1 MDNLLSI
8 ILTLSVLA
16 IAIFLVPLL
25 IEAKRTII
33 SLRRTVEDRLNPAL
47 DEMQSSL
54 RSIHNISDN
63 VNDITED
70 IRRFSGS
77 VSEVGQTIQSIS
89 GLAGNIGA
97 SMTVRALS
105 MRAGIITAINFLLTN
120 LMNKGERK

>member
-1 MDNLLSI
+1 MDNILSI

-16 IAIFLVPLL
+16 IAVFLVPLL

-47 DEMQSSL
+47 EEMQSSL
-54 RSIHNISDN
+54 KSIHNISDN

-77 VSEVGQTIQSIS
+77 VSEVGQTIHSIS
-89 GLAGNIGA
+89 GLAGNMSS
-97 SMTVRALS
+97 SMSIKALS
-105 MRAGIITAINFLLTN
+105 LRTGIIAGIKFLLTN

>member
-25 IEAKRTII
+25 IEAKRTIV

-77 VSEVGQTIQSIS
+77 VNEVGQTIHSLS
-89 GLAGNIGA
+89 GLAGNLGS
-97 SMTVRALS
+97 SMSVKALS
-105 MRAGIITAINFLLTN
+105 LRTGISAGIKFLLTN
-120 LMNKGERK
+120 LMNKGERR

>member
-1 MDNLLSI
+1 MDNILSI

-25 IEAKRTII
+25 IEAKRTIV
-33 SLRRTVEDRLNPAL
+33 SLRRTVEDKLNPAL

-54 RSIHNISDN
+54 RNIHNISGT

-77 VSEVGQTIQSIS
+77 VSEVGQTIRNIS
-89 GLAGNIGA
+89 GLTENIGA
-97 SMTVRALS
+97 SMSIKALS
-105 MRAGIITAINFLLTN
+105 LKTGVMTAIKFLLTN
-120 LMNKGERK
+120 LLNKGERK

>member
-54 RSIHNISDN
+54 KSIHNISDN

>member
-1 MDNLLSI
+1 MDNILSI
-8 ILTLSVLA
+8 ILTLSGLA

-25 IEAKRTII
+25 IEAKRTVV
-33 SLRRTVEDRLNPAL
+33 SLRRTVEDKLNPAL

-77 VSEVGQTIQSIS
+77 VSEVGKTIHNIS
-89 GLAGNIGA
+89 GLAGNIGP
-97 SMTVRALS
+97 SMSIKVLS
-105 MRAGIITAINFLLTN
+105 LRAGIMTAIKFLLTN